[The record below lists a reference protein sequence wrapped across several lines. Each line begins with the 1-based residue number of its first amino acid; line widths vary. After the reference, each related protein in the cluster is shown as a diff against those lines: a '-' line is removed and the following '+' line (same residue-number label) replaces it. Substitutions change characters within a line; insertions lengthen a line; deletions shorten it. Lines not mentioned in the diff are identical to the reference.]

1 MLAGAYRIGQ
11 KPIHSSLRGFCHDTD
26 DVEEEFSPLNEEQ
39 LKQVYGG
46 VYPTDFP
53 REAIRLKTT
62 LQQHSLLQ
70 TKFNRAESDR
80 GEIKRLRFNRELS
93 ATSILN
99 RITPVHDRLV
109 EGTRNVF
116 YDHFYAKNLVNRFIM
131 YTNSTFY
138 VGADTP
144 DTIRL
149 VPDLAICSA
158 SQHPFLVLEVGLNEK
173 YDDMLETAKIVLSK
187 SPTTKFC
194 IIIKVFEKPLFRPPV
209 KLGDFLCKPRSNIPI
224 PSPLSMN
231 DCHACESE
239 PEGPIMVNGLRWVG
253 KLSAFWEIWGRD
265 ISGNP
270 AVIGERLWFYGP
282 DAQSQTIKVDL
293 TEPEGNSTE
302 IVIKS
307 SVLAKAI
314 HDSRAHLA
322 VNRCYEFLTNWSAK
336 RQKT

>member
-1 MLAGAYRIGQ
+1 
-11 KPIHSSLRGFCHDTD
+11 
-26 DVEEEFSPLNEEQ
+26 
-39 LKQVYGG
+39 
-46 VYPTDFP
+46 
-53 REAIRLKTT
+53 
-62 LQQHSLLQ
+62 
-70 TKFNRAESDR
+70 
-80 GEIKRLRFNRELS
+80 
-93 ATSILN
+93 
-99 RITPVHDRLV
+99 
-109 EGTRNVF
+109 
-116 YDHFYAKNLVNRFIM
+116 M

-138 VGADTP
+138 IGADTP

-158 SQHPFLVLEVGLNEK
+158 SQHPFLVLEVGLSEK
-173 YDDMLETAKIVLSK
+173 YDDMLETAKTVLSK

-209 KLGDFLCKPRSNIPI
+209 KLGDYLCKPRSVIPI

-282 DAQSQTIKVDL
+282 NTQSQTIKVDL
-293 TEPEGNSTE
+293 TGLERNSTE
-302 IVIKS
+302 IAIKS
-307 SVLAKAI
+307 SVLAQAI
-314 HDSRAHLA
+314 HGSRAHLA